1 MAYEVEEAK
10 KLVIEAGLRLLNEG
24 LIVRTWGNISARI
37 SDTQFV
43 ITPSGRGYTDLT
55 PDDIVVVDIKKCTY
69 EGDIKP
75 SSECG
80 IHADVFAKRP
90 EVNFIIHTHQVY
102 ASVVSVLGQDI
113 ELSEEEKTFLGERIP
128 CATYGMSST
137 PKLRK
142 QVKKC
147 LRKSA
152 GCSSMLLRN
161 HGVLC
166 MGTDFENA
174 FEISSVMEQV
184 CKYNYEELISGFLPV
199 KPINVFDEELSG
211 MLYKSQKATDVE
223 SVVKET
229 EETVKVSEEEVTIG
243 ETDTIN
249 EEMPAMEMEGTGLGA
264 EAEEASKNAEEVSAE
279 AEAEEA
285 EEIAGTDD
293 MKADGYI
300 DYGTSFI
307 EGDEITLTLKD
318 KEYKYKIGDKKPIS
332 KNIFSRGKNKIAL
345 LHSKIYEDRKVS
357 HIYHVTLPNIVDVST
372 RVEKG
377 FPAYID
383 DQAQIVGEYVKRVGK
398 IGKKP
403 HFESASSIAKGLKGK
418 NAVLVAGQ
426 GAIVTG
432 NSEEDLE
439 ATAYV
444 LEKGCMA
451 AKLAVCHPEA
461 KSVPKRIA
469 KKEREFYLETYS
481 RLK

>member
-1 MAYEVEEAK
+1 MAYAVEEAK

-102 ASVVSVLGQDI
+102 ASAVSILGQDI

-147 LRKSA
+147 LKKA
-152 GCSSMLLRN
+152 TGCSSMLLRN

-184 CKYNYEELISGFLPV
+184 CKYNYENLVSGF
-199 KPINVFDEELSG
+199 S
-211 MLYKSQKATDVE
+211 AVE
-223 SVVKET
+223 SVQSLE
-229 EETVKVSEEEVTIG
+229 
-243 ETDTIN
+243 
-249 EEMPAMEMEGTGLGA
+249 
-264 EAEEASKNAEEVSAE
+264 
-279 AEAEEA
+279 EEA
-285 EEIAGTDD
+285 EDVMAQTDLESTEESAIDNAEAVEEMNSEEVAETVEMAEAVEMAAADD

-307 EGDEITLTLKD
+307 EGDEITLSLGD
-318 KEYKYKIGDKKPIS
+318 KEYKY
-332 KNIFSRGKNKIAL
+332 N
-345 LHSKIYEDRKVS
+345 
-357 HIYHVTLPNIVDVST
+357 
-372 RVEKG
+372 
-377 FPAYID
+377 
-383 DQAQIVGEYVKRVGK
+383 YV
-398 IGKKP
+398 
-403 HFESASSIAKGLKGK
+403 
-418 NAVLVAGQ
+418 N
-426 GAIVTG
+426 
-432 NSEEDLE
+432 
-439 ATAYV
+439 
-444 LEKGCMA
+444 
-451 AKLAVCHPEA
+451 
-461 KSVPKRIA
+461 
-469 KKEREFYLETYS
+469 
-481 RLK
+481 

>member
-10 KLVIEAGLRLLNEG
+10 KLVIEAGLRLLSEG

-55 PDDIVVVDIKKCTY
+55 PDDIVVVDIKKCIY

-102 ASVVSVLGQDI
+102 ASAVSILGQDI

-147 LRKSA
+147 LKKA
-152 GCSSMLLRN
+152 TGCSSMLLRN

-184 CKYNYEELISGFLPV
+184 CKYNYENLVSGF
-199 KPINVFDEELSG
+199 S
-211 MLYKSQKATDVE
+211 SVE
-223 SVVKET
+223 SVQSLE
-229 EETVKVSEEEVTIG
+229 
-243 ETDTIN
+243 
-249 EEMPAMEMEGTGLGA
+249 
-264 EAEEASKNAEEVSAE
+264 
-279 AEAEEA
+279 EEA
-285 EEIAGTDD
+285 EDVMAQTDLESTEESAIDNAEAVEEINPEEVAETVEMAEAVEMAAADD

-307 EGDEITLTLKD
+307 EGDEITLSLGD
-318 KEYKYKIGDKKPIS
+318 KEYKYKLGDKKPVS
-332 KNIFSRGKNKIAL
+332 KGIFSRGKNKIAL
-345 LHSKIYEDRKVS
+345 LHSRIYEDRKVS
-357 HIYHVTLPNIVDVST
+357 HIYHVTLPNIVDAST
-372 RVEKG
+372 KIEKG

-383 DQAQIVGEYVKRVGK
+383 DQAQIIGEYVKCVGK

-403 HFESASSIAKGLKGK
+403 HFESASSIAKGLKSR
-418 NAVLVAGQ
+418 NAVLIAGQ

-439 ATAYV
+439 AAAYV

-461 KSVPKRIA
+461 KAVPKRIA
-469 KKEREFYLETYS
+469 KKEREFYVETYS